1 MQFTFETLYNQK
13 SLSVMA
19 KCIRNTVRK
28 KRSKRSHIFGWI
40 VFVLAL
46 LLSFS
51 SGDEGFIIDS
61 RKIITWIAALAILI
75 ALIFENQI
83 NGYFARKRLLKG
95 TEKAVS
101 TFDTENTDSFIS
113 ETAVGKSEF
122 SYDRIGLI
130 AETAGYFLFI
140 FSSSHAQVYDKNN
153 LSGGTAD
160 EFRKFISEV
169 TNKEIVTVK

>member
-19 KCIRNTVRK
+19 KCIRKTVRK

-51 SGDEGFIIDS
+51 SGDEGFVIDS
-61 RKIITWIAALAILI
+61 GKIITCIAALAILI
-75 ALIFENQI
+75 ALIFEDKL
-83 NGYFARKRLLKG
+83 NGYFAKKRLLPG
-95 TEKAVS
+95 TEKAAS
-101 TFDTENTDSFIS
+101 TFDTENTDSFNFA
-113 ETAVGKSEF
+113 TAVGKSEF
-122 SYDRIGLI
+122 SYDKIVLI
-130 AETAGYFLFI
+130 AETPVYFVFV
-140 FSSSHAQVYDKNN
+140 FSSSHAQIYDKNN
-153 LSGGTAD
+153 LSGGSVD

-169 TNKEIVTVK
+169 TNKEIITVK

>member
-19 KCIRNTVRK
+19 KCIRKTVRK

-51 SGDEGFIIDS
+51 SGNEGFVIDS

-101 TFDTENTDSFIS
+101 TFDTENKDSFMS

-130 AETAGYFLFI
+130 AEIDEYFVFV
-140 FSSSHAQVYDKNN
+140 FSQSHAQIYDKNN

-169 TNKEIVTVK
+169 TNKEIITVT